1 MSGQRVAVAGGDTI
15 AAAVEAAGGVPVA
28 PDDAASAAIVVA
40 AGEGA
45 LVDVA
50 RRGVDAPAL
59 PVDAGA
65 GTRSVP
71 AEAVTAAVEGALVG
85 DCRTEPVSLVRAGGE
100 GVALFDVALLAAEP
114 ARISEFSI
122 RYRGDRL
129 TRFRADGVVAS
140 TPSGSVGYNRA
151 ADGPLVAP
159 GTGVVAVVPIAPFR
173 TDDARWVL
181 PPEEVTLAVERDE
194 TPIEVLL
201 DGRLER
207 TASTADP
214 ISLEPAEGIE
224 VLLVPESRSF
234 V

>member
-1 MSGQRVAVAGGDTI
+1 MSGQRVAVAGDEAI
-15 AAAVEAAGGVPVA
+15 AAAVDAAGGVPVA
-28 PDDAASAAIVVA
+28 PDEAASAVAVVA
-40 AGEGA
+40 AGEAA

-50 RRGVDAPAL
+50 RRGVDAPVL
-59 PVDAGA
+59 PVDAGP

-71 AEAVTAAVEGALVG
+71 AEAATAAVEKVLAG
-85 DCRTEPVSLVRAGGE
+85 DCRTEPLSPVRTGTNE
-100 GVALFDVALLAAEP
+100 VALFDVALLAAEA

-122 RYRGDRL
+122 RHRGDRL

-140 TPSGSVGYNRA
+140 TPAGSVGYNRA

-173 TDDARWVL
+173 TDDGRWVL
-181 PPEEVTLAVERDE
+181 APEEVTLAVERDE

-207 TASTADP
+207 TASTANP
-214 ISLEPAEGIE
+214 ISLEPAEEIE
-224 VLLVPESRSF
+224 VLLVAESRSF
-234 V
+234 F